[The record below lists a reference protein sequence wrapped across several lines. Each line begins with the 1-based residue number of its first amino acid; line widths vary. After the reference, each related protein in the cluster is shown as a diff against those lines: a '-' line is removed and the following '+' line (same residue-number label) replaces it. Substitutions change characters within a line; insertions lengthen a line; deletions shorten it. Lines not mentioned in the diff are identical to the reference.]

1 MGGLNCRPETM
12 AYDGWRGE
20 GGTGGMSEE
29 FVLPYKATKRV
40 TNDFAE
46 SINTLNIA
54 LGVIF
59 SAAAMALRRTHKTPL
74 TPEIT
79 PSTNQNMRRI
89 TPPPLALSRYSC
101 GSR

>member
-1 MGGLNCRPETM
+1 
-12 AYDGWRGE
+12 
-20 GGTGGMSEE
+20 MSEE
-29 FVLPYKATKRV
+29 FDLPYKATNRV
-40 TNDFAE
+40 TKDFAE

-59 SAAAMALRRTHKTPL
+59 SAAAMAFRRTHRTPL

-89 TPPPLALSRYSC
+89 TPPPLALSR
-101 GSR
+101 